1 MSAGTFEDLLREA
14 LAPVDPPPDLAAR
27 LETTLTSLTEAAAD
41 ELESW
46 ELSAMRD
53 PRNWV
58 RPVVAGAVGVSAGTA
73 LVLLRVRSTHR
84 RRKAASSDPFD
95 LVERTLRDVS
105 KEARRLLDRD

>member
-1 MSAGTFEDLLREA
+1 VSAGTFEDLLREA
-14 LAPVDPPPDLAAR
+14 LAPIEPPADLAMR

-41 ELESW
+41 ELEAW

-58 RPVVAGAVGVSAGTA
+58 RPVVAASVGVSAGTA
-73 LVLLRVRSTHR
+73 LVILRVRSTHR
-84 RRKAASSDPFD
+84 RRKAAASDPLD

-105 KEARRLLDRD
+105 KEARRLLDRH

>member
-1 MSAGTFEDLLREA
+1 VSAGTFEDLLRQA
-14 LAPVDPPPDLAAR
+14 LAPVEPPPDLVAR
-27 LETTLTSLTEAAAD
+27 LETTLTSLTQAAAD

-46 ELSAMRD
+46 EISAMRD

-84 RRKAASSDPFD
+84 RRKAASSDPLD

>member
-1 MSAGTFEDLLREA
+1 VSAGTFEDLLREA
-14 LAPVDPPPDLAAR
+14 LAPVEPPPDLVAR
-27 LETTLTSLTEAAAD
+27 LETTLTSLTAAAAD

-73 LVLLRVRSTHR
+73 LVLLRVRTTHR
-84 RRKAASSDPFD
+84 RRKAASSDPLD

>member
-27 LETTLTSLTEAAAD
+27 LETTLTSLTQAAAD

-46 ELSAMRD
+46 EISAMRD

-84 RRKAASSDPFD
+84 RRKAASSDPLD